1 MNHKSLASALGYIAW
16 GYLFLYINVNLGSLD
31 ILPDWVCFVLVVKA
45 LPLLAEVVPSARLL
59 RPLGI
64 LIGLFHLLNWL
75 LNAMG
80 RPIQWYLLTVVVAA
94 LSLYFHFQLL
104 TNLAEAARL
113 GGYPQEKKILHLRT
127 VQAVLTTVIALP
139 VPWETYVACGVGLA
153 VVSLVVAAWIWVVL
167 LGLRKAALSGG
178 APSLS

>member
-1 MNHKSLASALGYIAW
+1 MNHKSLASALRSIAW
-16 GYLFLYINVNLGSLD
+16 GYLFFYININLGSLD
-31 ILPDWVCFVLVVKA
+31 ILPDWLCFVLVVKA
-45 LPLLAEVVPSARLL
+45 LPLLAEAVPSAKLL
-59 RPLGI
+59 HPLGTLLGVYYVFSWI
-64 LIGLFHLLNWL
+64 LT
-75 LNAMG
+75 AMG
-80 RPIQWYLLTVVVAA
+80 HPIQWYLLTVFIAVLA
-94 LSLYFHFQLL
+94 LYFNFQLL
-104 TNLAEAARL
+104 TNLAEAAHL

-178 APSLS
+178 VPSLS